1 MSFNR
6 ALLGVLAAFVL
17 LAGVGCLLVPAA
29 FAEQAG
35 FATGPSA
42 LTEIR
47 AFYGGLQVGIGV
59 FLVWC
64 MRLQDRI
71 ATGLLLGGLAVGSEP
86 RRERRRGLWRVQR
99 RPQQGRRVTGP

>member
-6 ALLGVLAAFVL
+6 VLLGVLAAFVL

-71 ATGLLLGGLAVGSEP
+71 ATGLLLGGLAVGGA
-86 RRERRRGLWRVQR
+86 GLARALGVFLDGAPT
-99 RPQQGRRVTGP
+99 PQQGRRVTGP